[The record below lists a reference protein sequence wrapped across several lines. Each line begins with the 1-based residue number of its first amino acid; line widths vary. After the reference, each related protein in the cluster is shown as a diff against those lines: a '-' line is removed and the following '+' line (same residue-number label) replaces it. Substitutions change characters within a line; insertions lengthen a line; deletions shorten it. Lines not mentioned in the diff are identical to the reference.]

1 MFDTARFEIVA
12 DRFTPKADTIVVKGE
27 DLTGATFK
35 MQVRDRAN
43 GGTVRADLATV
54 VSSAAE
60 GVRLIGVT
68 TSTIAEHIAAGRLTA
83 AEQASL
89 ELADDDELSISE
101 LAYRINESTMEAMP
115 DGDDGLEADADVPL
129 VWDMHV
135 TPSGGLKFVAF
146 AGDFIV
152 KAGATE

>member
-1 MFDTARFEIVA
+1 MFDTARFAIVA
-12 DRFTPKADTIVVKGE
+12 DRFTPLSRTITVKGA

-35 MQVRDRAN
+35 MQVRDRRN

-54 VSSAAE
+54 VSSSAE
-60 GVRLIGVT
+60 GVRLVSVT
-68 TSTIAEHIAAGRLTA
+68 TSTVAEHVEAGRLTA

-89 ELADDDELSISE
+89 GLADDDDLTISVIG
-101 LAYRINESTMEAMP
+101 YRINESTMEAMP

-129 VWDMHV
+129 TWDMHI

-146 AGDFIV
+146 AGDFTV